1 MTCICKDPNILRE
14 IDFQEVEAAS
24 ILGLADLSLATIQ
37 DLRDRLLGTTQIKT
51 YNTKKVNLP
60 KQLDTPAEEGF
71 KELLQKDVKN
81 LSTSELSDRAS
92 VALTGAAKP
101 YLTKLSDQASG
112 SRNDFKCCTHCQGI
126 IHVV

>member
-1 MTCICKDPNILRE
+1 M
-14 IDFQEVEAAS
+14 
-24 ILGLADLSLATIQ
+24 SLATIQ

-101 YLTKLSDQASG
+101 YLTKLTG
-112 SRNDFKCCTHCQGI
+112 C
-126 IHVV
+126 IHTGQT